1 MKRYAIWVDHEVVG
15 YADLEEKTARDLNL
29 KVKGG
34 CYFGFDAST
43 INWNNGWTS
52 VTEAI
57 PEDQE
62 EVLVCT
68 LAKNGT
74 RNIDKGYWA
83 IDHFIHR
90 GCAQVTHWMS
100 LPKFPKG
107 DRR

>member
-1 MKRYAIWVDHEVVG
+1 MENKVQEAIKTLDEVIPAPCDKMVDAEH
-15 YADLEEKTARDLNL
+15 L
-29 KVKGG
+29 KIALAWRTVKE
-34 CYFGFDAST
+34 CAAEAP
-43 INWNNGWTS
+43 GWIS

-90 GCAQVTHWMS
+90 GCAQVTHWMP
-100 LPKFPKG
+100 LPKFPKD